1 VLLGCNPLSPRGPE
15 VRFEAAGNFMSG
27 VALLK
32 AAHLKPDPINGPMSI
47 DSVIREGGELAR
59 HSGSTVAL
67 VLAPGC

>member
-1 VLLGCNPLSPRGPE
+1 
-15 VRFEAAGNFMSG
+15 MSG

-47 DSVIREGGELAR
+47 DSVIREGGELAC